1 MAAFLHE
8 VTVDLQSPKR
18 IFYLGTAMF
27 EGDALADT
35 IQITVLDGGEAATLS
50 GTVSGKVVRSDGGT
64 VAATGSFAGNVV
76 SLALPSAAY
85 AVTGAVR
92 ITVTLTSG
100 SEITTLFGGT
110 AIVVDTTTGTIIDPG
125 TIISSVDALIADIEN
140 AVESIPADYS
150 TLLACIADTYS
161 SSSTY
166 AVGDYV
172 WYDGILYKCTTAIT
186 TAESWTAGHWTTT
199 VIADELVSQSD
210 AIGDLESALTTP
222 IQLTLESYQVT
233 ITTSTNKVVPG
244 VSSAWQHAVIS
255 VQPGDMI
262 HIITTIYGTT
272 YFGLLF
278 ARDDDYVIA
287 SYEKATESANKNID
301 VYYVVPAKATKL
313 YINYRTN
320 QSLTPSAE
328 TVITVNGIKNLI
340 TDQKPNVLRLISAN
354 CGSYNVGDD
363 SDYVSKWR
371 KMYSDMDF
379 DLVALQDSPFS
390 GDYTQANLFGNTV
403 VQNIDSD
410 ANPYD
415 IHFES
420 RYNLTDPYLL
430 RVTNTIE
437 YQGQTITNSSRAKF
451 LRAILEIGNKQIAVY
466 SVHAAPG
473 ETAGIAALRAA
484 QFADLIA
491 DSENYDGSIMMG
503 DFNTHASSEYA
514 PFTTAGMRLGNC
526 GYVGEIYTLGNS
538 PTTPKIYPADNIITS
553 SNILIRKFAALTDY
567 NLNTDHYPVFAVV
580 EFVQ

>member
-1 MAAFLHE
+1 MAIIIGKRTNLDAPIKLE
-8 VTVDLQSPKR
+8 SLYGVT
-18 IFYLGTAMF
+18 FT
-27 EGDALADT
+27 T
-35 IQITVLDGGEAATLS
+35 EAEAHQFVVRCEQKGQELTLS
-50 GTVSGKVVRSDGGT
+50 GTISAKFVRADGNTIQLVGAIVDGAAVVTLAQDCYNVHGRFQLAIFNTVGNTKLCIYACVGTVQNAQSGSLVDGG
-64 VAATGSFAGNVV
+64 N
-76 SLALPSAAY
+76 
-85 AVTGAVR
+85 
-92 ITVTLTSG
+92 
-100 SEITTLFGGT
+100 
-110 AIVVDTTTGTIIDPG
+110 
-125 TIISSVDALIADIEN
+125 IISDVEDLIADIQE
-140 AVESIPADYS
+140 ARQSIPPTYGE
-150 TLLACIADTYS
+150 LLASIAGTYDS
-161 SSSTY
+161 TKTY

-172 WYDGILYKCTTAIT
+172 WYDGSLYRCTTAIT
-186 TAESWTAGHWTTT
+186 TAEAWTSGHWTAA
-199 VIADELVSQSD
+199 VLGNDVY
-210 AIGDLESALTTP
+210 DLKSALTTP
-222 IQLTLESYQVT
+222 IQLTLENYQAT
-233 ITTSTNKVVPG
+233 ITTNTNKVVPG

-262 HIITTIYGTT
+262 HIITTIYGNT

-301 VYYVVPAKATKL
+301 VCYVVPSKATKL

-363 SDYVSKWR
+363 SDYVSRWR

-437 YQGQTITNSSRAKF
+437 YQGQTITNPFRAKF
-451 LRAILEIGNKQIAVY
+451 LRAIFEIGNKQIAVY

-473 ETAGIAALRAA
+473 ETAGIVALRAA

-538 PTTPKIYPADNIITS
+538 PTTPKVYPADNIITS
-553 SNILIRKFAALTDY
+553 SNILIRKFAALTDC